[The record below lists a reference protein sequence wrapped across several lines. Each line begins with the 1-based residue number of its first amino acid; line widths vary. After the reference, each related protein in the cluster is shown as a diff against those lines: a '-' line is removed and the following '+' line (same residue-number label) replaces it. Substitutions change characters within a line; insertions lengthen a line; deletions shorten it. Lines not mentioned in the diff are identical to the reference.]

1 MGTDHDNIRHPDLV
15 ADLAA
20 LRDLKDL
27 LGDGVA
33 VDFLV
38 VGHRKALS
46 DPLDLLVEHVIGVGV
61 ANLLQAQAAGGIIK
75 GAGLRAP
82 REETNPQNLQ
92 HYGAGGVSLP

>member
-27 LGDGVA
+27 LGDCVA

-61 ANLLQAQAAGGIIK
+61 ANLLQAQAAAVSSK
-75 GAGLRAP
+75 EAGSVHP
-82 REETNPQNLQ
+82 GKKPNPQNLQ